1 MEKKREKEKV
11 SDKNFFLFCFYFDI
25 CILFWC
31 SAQELIKALTKHK
44 LEQMNEFIMGIAK
57 CIIIFA
63 LIFYMRKAGCL
74 NSQKKS
80 IRIDLKMYINICLQA
95 KNVTQLD

>member
-1 MEKKREKEKV
+1 MEKKTEKEKV
-11 SDKNFFLFCFYFDI
+11 SDKNFVLFFLFYFDI
-25 CILFWC
+25 CLLFRC

-63 LIFYMRKAGCL
+63 LIFYMRKTGCP
-74 NSQKKS
+74 NS
-80 IRIDLKMYINICLQA
+80 
-95 KNVTQLD
+95 